1 MKWTKVD
8 ESLDTGRRKGDK
20 HFPAVEVDFCCS
32 SSDTKK
38 ELVLQ
43 AALNIVSS
51 ISRVGTDEERE
62 ALRCHFQAKS
72 TVFQKTVLLEP
83 PARPKVGPLRCE
95 PAHIGCQ

>member
-8 ESLDTGRRKGDK
+8 ESLDTGRREGDK

-43 AALNIVSS
+43 AALNLVSS
-51 ISRVGTDEERE
+51 ISCVGTDEERE
-62 ALRCHFQAKS
+62 ALRCHFHAKS
-72 TVFQKTVLLEP
+72 ALFQKRALLEIG
-83 PARPKVGPLRCE
+83 R
-95 PAHIGCQ
+95 AHV